1 MEKII
6 TVTCFDELYEWLAN
20 YSDIEDFVWVNAK
33 RGKPNGKDFSYID
46 AVYCALC
53 FGWIDST
60 CKNIDGVTY
69 QKLMPRGKKTH
80 WTYLNIA
87 RCEYLIKKGLM
98 KDRGLKALPDKY
110 KPFIVSND
118 ILIELKKNEK
128 AWNNFSCFPVLYQ
141 RVRVD
146 NIEWARKNN
155 ELFRRRLN
163 KLIKTAENNE
173 MYGQWDDYD
182 RLKILI

>member
-1 MEKII
+1 MNNII
-6 TVTCFDELYEWLAN
+6 SVTCFEELYEWFN
-20 YSDIEDFVWVNAK
+20 NNSDIEDFVWVNAK
-33 RGKPNGKDFSYID
+33 RGKPNGIDFSYID

-69 QKLMPRGKKTH
+69 QKLTPRSKKTH
-80 WTYLNIA
+80 WTYVNIA
-87 RCEYLIKKGLM
+87 RCQYLIQKRLM
-98 KDRGLKALPDKY
+98 TDRGLKALPVNYEHFSIAD
-110 KPFIVSND
+110 D

-128 AWNNFSCFPVLYQ
+128 AWNNFNNFSVLYQ

-155 ELFRRRLN
+155 ELFCSRLN
-163 KLIKTAENNE
+163 KLIKTAEQNK
-173 MYGQWDDYD
+173 MYGQWDDYG
-182 RLKILI
+182 RLKVLF